1 MISRSLLLLIATT
14 SAAFIAVGN
23 THGPGSI
30 TSSEWIQALNS
41 PNATGNFEI
50 SGKDISESWP
60 SANISGWSL
69 QINVTADI
77 LTDADSDS
85 DEYLTGTS
93 IRLNPPSSLITQGAD
108 NGSSIRVD
116 NSTWRVCMSV
126 FHDLPSDIVSKG
138 DNDNGSCSNVFG
150 SDCTMALQQAFT
162 TNYDPD
168 ATCGSGFTVPKA
180 LPLNAN
186 LTRNSQVTRFS
197 GSYHQKGNNTD
208 YVEAVKH
215 TSDYVNLGIQKHN
228 GSCYRRND
236 ALAYFMKKEN
246 PASAVLAECRLRNGV
261 GTAESGDLEFVNTS
275 SEDIEVSQQLSRL
288 HHSPKS
294 YEMMWLSQLPRM
306 TMGRADCTLTPPNV
320 FAKPG
325 VTPVARLI
333 SSSYDADDL
342 YGLLLRLSINDDEK
356 PTLAT
361 RHAISALSYQHLDKD
376 KALVYQTNATLNF
389 DSSSLGWSIFFC
401 GTKTIARLVTQL
413 HGTHY
418 GDEALIL
425 DWIFYH
431 DAMYKFSIRHWI
443 KKDDDQTQLAG
454 LTKVISKAIF
464 APERQTVV
472 PILGCSLE
480 LLDLVCQAVDAVFD
494 RDDPR
499 HLSKAHIETIRSL
512 EIRTRN
518 AEQRH
523 TSVSETALLELS
535 YAANIAELYRL
546 ATLVYLC
553 RVGRGAPHDSQGV
566 QELVKESF
574 TLLDRIK
581 FCERPWPLFVIAL
594 EARTEESR
602 QTVLTVLEES
612 LRRRPLG
619 SVYLTSR
626 MIRDAWVQQ
635 DLRDGDIDPLIL
647 YNLVVSRNRV
657 PPSFA

>member
-1 MISRSLLLLIATT
+1 MQTQKRCWNCRDRKTACDRSRPTCRKCRERKETCLGYGIKL
-14 SAAFIAVGN
+14 
-23 THGPGSI
+23 
-30 TSSEWIQALNS
+30 
-41 PNATGNFEI
+41 
-50 SGKDISESWP
+50 SWP
-60 SANISGWSL
+60 RENDRRRFTRA
-69 QINVTADI
+69 
-77 LTDADSDS
+77 
-85 DEYLTGTS
+85 
-93 IRLNPPSSLITQGAD
+93 
-108 NGSSIRVD
+108 
-116 NSTWRVCMSV
+116 
-126 FHDLPSDIVSKG
+126 KG
-138 DNDNGSCSNVFG
+138 HCLFPV
-150 SDCTMALQQAFT
+150 Q
-162 TNYDPD
+162 
-168 ATCGSGFTVPKA
+168 
-180 LPLNAN
+180 
-186 LTRNSQVTRFS
+186 
-197 GSYHQKGNNTD
+197 
-208 YVEAVKH
+208 
-215 TSDYVNLGIQKHN
+215 
-228 GSCYRRND
+228 
-236 ALAYFMKKEN
+236 
-246 PASAVLAECRLRNGV
+246 
-261 GTAESGDLEFVNTS
+261 SGDLEFVNTS

-306 TMGRADCTLTPPNV
+306 TMGRADCTLTPPN
-320 FAKPG
+320 G

-376 KALVYQTNATLNF
+376 KALVYQTNAVCALQSSIEALVPSRAIQTMAASMLLSIFETLNF